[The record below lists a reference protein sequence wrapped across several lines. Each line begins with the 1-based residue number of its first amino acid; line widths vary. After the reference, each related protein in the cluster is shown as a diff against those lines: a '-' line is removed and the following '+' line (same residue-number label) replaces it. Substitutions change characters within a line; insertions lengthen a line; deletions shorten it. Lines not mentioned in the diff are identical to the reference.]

1 MSVLEEKRQKA
12 LADATE
18 LFKDKSKEAADAYIS
33 ENLMITQISKAIM
46 AAYIKKY
53 ATSKAEQKWVKED
66 FKKAS
71 TKIAT
76 RKVQTVCVDNK
87 GEAIRK
93 MNKDG
98 KAIAKTMRV
107 EVANGE
113 KYETFNLSGAR
124 KEFIN
129 HFNITPKANK
139 FKTKEKRE
147 GKIFDEFDGLF
158 D

>member
-1 MSVLEEKRQKA
+1 MSALEEKRQKA

-53 ATSKAEQKWVKED
+53 ATNKAEQKWIKED

-71 TKIAT
+71 TKTAT
-76 RKVQTVCVDNK
+76 RKVQTVCVDNN
-87 GEAIRK
+87 GEALRK
-93 MNKDG
+93 LNKDG
-98 KAIAKTMRV
+98 KAVVRTKRV

-124 KEFIN
+124 KAFIE
-129 HFNITPKANK
+129 HFNITPKDNK
-139 FKTKEKRE
+139 FKAKEKRE
-147 GKIFDEFDGLF
+147 AKIFDEFDGLF